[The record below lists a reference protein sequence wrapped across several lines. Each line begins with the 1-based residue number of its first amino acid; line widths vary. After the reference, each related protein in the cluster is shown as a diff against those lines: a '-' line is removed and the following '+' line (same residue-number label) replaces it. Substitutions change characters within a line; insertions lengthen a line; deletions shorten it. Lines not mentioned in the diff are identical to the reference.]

1 MLAKEKW
8 QIKTIRVLEMLFEER
23 KRQIAKHGEAMR
35 SLPDGIGPGATWLSP
50 YTPDQAE
57 EIQRVFRHEYE
68 ITRGGD
74 ENPSEGLTR
83 MHLVREELA
92 EMFECDPDSP
102 EFIAEAL
109 QVAGLC
115 VQWIEYK
122 IPDLPVRYRGYI
134 IQTNGDIWHR
144 EDLVS
149 RAARSVEQ
157 AEKIIDDWL
166 NAP

>member
-8 QIKTIRVLEMLFEER
+8 QIKTIAVLEMVFEER

-35 SLPDGIGPGATWLSP
+35 SLPDGVGPNVRWLENTDVNLDLRTAS
-50 YTPDQAE
+50 
-57 EIQRVFRHEYE
+57 EIQKAFRRDYE
-68 ITRGGD
+68 VTRGGD
-74 ENPSEGLTR
+74 ENPAQGLTR

-102 EFIAEAL
+102 EFISEAL

-122 IPDLPVRYRGYI
+122 IGDPRQALADMDLI
-134 IQTNGDIWHR
+134 
-144 EDLVS
+144 
-149 RAARSVEQ
+149 
-157 AEKIIDDWL
+157 
-166 NAP
+166 